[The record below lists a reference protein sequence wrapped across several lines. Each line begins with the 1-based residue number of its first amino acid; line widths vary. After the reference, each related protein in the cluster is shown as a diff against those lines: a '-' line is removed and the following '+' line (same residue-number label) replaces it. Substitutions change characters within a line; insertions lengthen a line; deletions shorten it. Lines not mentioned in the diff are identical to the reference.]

1 MEMLGRVVSGAGAGA
16 GAGAGEGVV
25 VSTVKVMELL
35 ASEPSRLLLPAA
47 SENFELATEITPS
60 VVLLSVGVKVA
71 VYTVLETAV
80 QLERDPPEIVT
91 SDSTKSVEA
100 SERVKVRVDVSP
112 ALRELSASSSVMAM
126 VGRMVSTVK
135 VTELLASE
143 PSLLLLP
150 AESENFELATE
161 ITPSV
166 VLSAVG
172 VKVAV

>member
-1 MEMLGRVVSGAGAGA
+1 M
-16 GAGAGEGVV
+16 
-25 VSTVKVMELL
+25 
-35 ASEPSRLLLPAA
+35 
-47 SENFELATEITPS
+47 
-60 VVLLSVGVKVA
+60 
-71 VYTVLETAV
+71 ETAV

-112 ALRELSASSSVMAM
+112 ALRELSASSSVIEML
-126 VGRMVSTVK
+126 GRMVSTLK
-135 VTELLASE
+135 VTELLASV
-143 PSLLLLP
+143 PSLLVLP

-166 VLSAVG
+166 VLLSAG

>member
-1 MEMLGRVVSGAGAGA
+1 ME
-16 GAGAGEGVV
+16 
-25 VSTVKVMELL
+25 TV
-35 ASEPSRLLLPAA
+35 
-47 SENFELATEITPS
+47 I
-60 VVLLSVGVKVA
+60 
-71 VYTVLETAV
+71 

-126 VGRMVSTVK
+126 LGRMVSTLK
-135 VTELLASE
+135 VTELLASV
-143 PSLLLLP
+143 PSLLVLP

-161 ITPSV
+161 ITPSE
-166 VLSAVG
+166 VLLSVG